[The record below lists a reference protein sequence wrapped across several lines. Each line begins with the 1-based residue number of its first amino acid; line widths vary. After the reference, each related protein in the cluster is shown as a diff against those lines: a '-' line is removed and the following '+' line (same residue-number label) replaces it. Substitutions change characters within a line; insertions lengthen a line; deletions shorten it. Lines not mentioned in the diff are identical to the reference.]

1 VSESADND
9 VGHWSFSMYYPFE
22 VQVTP
27 LASVRRERILPVAGE
42 VLVQAGER
50 VEPIQVVARASLPG
64 EFHILP
70 AARLLDVP
78 AAKTERYLRIK
89 LGDEVRQGEVI
100 ATRGSHRIRSPISGV
115 MTASGAGRVLI
126 EAQPTVFELRAYLY
140 GMVTN
145 VLQNAGIVI
154 ETTGA
159 VIQGAWGAGGESF
172 GVLKCLA
179 KSPDKPL
186 RAKDID
192 PSCHGMIVIGGVGLN
207 EAVLER
213 ALELQVR
220 GIVTG
225 GFPPE
230 LISRLDRSP
239 FPVVATEGIGAIP
252 MSEPVFN
259 LLMTNEGREA
269 SISGEVKPRW
279 GIVHPEIVIPLPA
292 ETAPP
297 TQSQPGAP
305 LAVGAHVRIVR
316 APYMGQVGVVTALP
330 THTQRVETGAR
341 VRGAEVSLGQET
353 PVFVP
358 LANLEVLR

>member
-1 VSESADND
+1 
-9 VGHWSFSMYYPFE
+9 MYYPFE
-22 VQVTP
+22 LQVTP
-27 LASVRRERILPVAGE
+27 LANVRRERMLPVAGE
-42 VLVQAGER
+42 ILVHAGDR
-50 VEPIQVVARASLPG
+50 VEPIQVVARTNLPG

-70 AARLLDVP
+70 VARLLGIP
-78 AAKTERYLRIK
+78 AAKVERHLRVK
-89 LGDEVRQGEVI
+89 LGDEVRQGQVI
-100 ATRGSHRIRSPISGV
+100 AARGSHRVRSPISGV
-115 MTASGAGRVLI
+115 ITASGAGRALI
-126 EAQPTVFELRAYLY
+126 ETQPTVFELRAYLY

-145 VLQNAGIVI
+145 VLQNAGVVV
-154 ETTGA
+154 EATGA
-159 VIQGAWGAGGESF
+159 VIQGVWGAGGESF

-213 ALELQVR
+213 AQELQVR

-230 LISRLDRSP
+230 LISRLGQLP
-239 FPVVATEGIGAIP
+239 FPIIATEGIGAMP
-252 MSEPVFN
+252 MSEPVFR
-259 LLMTNEGREA
+259 LLTTNEGREA
-269 SISGEVKPRW
+269 SISGEVKSRW
-279 GIVHPEIVIPLPA
+279 GIVRPEVIIPLPA
-292 ETAPP
+292 ETVPP

-330 THTQRVETGAR
+330 AHTRRIETGAR
-341 VRGAEVSLGQET
+341 VRGGEVNLGQEM